1 MTTELHPE
9 MAKNILSRGTQSNRV
24 AELNNYVIDRGS
36 RIISMAIRKDL
47 FPSNPIDTE
56 PITDNEHIS
65 SDDNQYFQYPPT
77 TYINFEYKP
86 YVKFVCAHFEVGG
99 DYQKCAQYEYKAVK
113 TIKEAKYRDR
123 QLTCVRCANNTT
135 RVEKGHKLTYDNF
148 VQSLEERMFKM
159 RDPAKNY
166 VDASTKMLIECPAG
180 HMFAKNFAGWNQ
192 LIREGEE
199 RRLKRK
205 DREDHD
211 NGDETEQHFC
221 RQCANDEMCLDIDIV
236 SAKFD
241 ECGKI
246 LLSTKYV
253 NNKTPLEYVCQC
265 GNIAHGTYT
274 NVISLGR
281 SCGKCFPSGKPKVNF
296 DYIKKFAAD
305 NNCKLLSEP
314 SEYNSQKSQLRFTC
328 ACGEN
333 FMCCWKEFRFHRQTC
348 GLVKCSLRR
357 REDTNIKKYG
367 EKNVMD
373 VPEIKQKW
381 KDSIIEKYGSM
392 QKFMETTWEKSIQ
405 TCTKK
410 YGVPHLYYLEKFRN
424 CYKPKTVVLPKTKR
438 HVKCQGYEDIAIQ
451 TLCQDPDFDEGD
463 LVVGDDCP
471 AIPYVYMNKDA
482 KYFPDIYLKSKR
494 VLIEI
499 KSMFTLHMQYE
510 RNLLKFKAADELY
523 DFYIWVYDTATSQP
537 KILRYAD
544 LANEHP
550 PLCDDYIKTEIER
563 PLTSHEKYLLE
574 NGEATTYEDKFI
586 QSILQNGLFP
596 APTFV
601 YCGAKKQCDIQC
613 RYGHIFKK
621 SWDMWKLDTKGCER
635 CKQVDKYIVDRQAY
649 INLCPKLGLS
659 FTSMVQ
665 NIGKIGYSV
674 TVECDN
680 CKLTDVIASTA
691 LDRRT
696 SQGCTTCCKHIK
708 LPKLE

>member
-1 MTTELHPE
+1 MEDQIGDDRGGDNGEKDDDSRSQDSQKNESDDDDDDSLVLPPVSVSTEANLKEAVKNVSDDELKKIGIERAMEVQATTSATGTPVKPNLEIHGLGRDAIEHLSDDARKVLESLDIKPEAISTSNDLKLFISSKIAKNSKIEAVDTTETQTE
-9 MAKNILSRGTQSNRV
+9 VDYTSQAKVLGFIPVHMKSKIVLDANGNV
-24 AELNNYVIDRGS
+24 V
-36 RIISMAIRKDL
+36 
-47 FPSNPIDTE
+47 
-56 PITDNEHIS
+56 
-65 SDDNQYFQYPPT
+65 
-77 TYINFEYKP
+77 
-86 YVKFVCAHFEVGG
+86 VKMPW
-99 DYQKCAQYEYKAVK
+99 
-113 TIKEAKYRDR
+113 YR
-123 QLTCVRCANNTT
+123 
-135 RVEKGHKLTYDNF
+135 
-148 VQSLEERMFKM
+148 
-159 RDPAKNY
+159 
-166 VDASTKMLIECPAG
+166 
-180 HMFAKNFAGWNQ
+180 
-192 LIREGEE
+192 
-199 RRLKRK
+199 
-205 DREDHD
+205 
-211 NGDETEQHFC
+211 
-221 RQCANDEMCLDIDIV
+221 
-236 SAKFD
+236 
-241 ECGKI
+241 
-246 LLSTKYV
+246 
-253 NNKTPLEYVCQC
+253 
-265 GNIAHGTYT
+265 
-274 NVISLGR
+274 
-281 SCGKCFPSGKPKVNF
+281 
-296 DYIKKFAAD
+296 
-305 NNCKLLSEP
+305 
-314 SEYNSQKSQLRFTC
+314 
-328 ACGEN
+328 
-333 FMCCWKEFRFHRQTC
+333 
-348 GLVKCSLRR
+348 GLVSK
-357 REDTNIKKYG
+357 
-367 EKNVMD
+367 
-373 VPEIKQKW
+373 KW